1 MSNKA
6 NLKIFNNQKAYGQT
20 EEKAVTIITL
30 YNECYNNPGV

>member
-20 EEKAVTIITL
+20 EKSSNN
-30 YNECYNNPGV
+30 YNAI